1 MKRKSIGKLA
11 IVALLSVAILL
22 SFTVCS
28 KKAETKTTT
37 TTTAT
42 SAPAT
47 TAPATTPAATAPVQ
61 EEKKAEVPAA
71 EPTPAP
77 VVEPVVEEP
86 APVVETVAE
95 EPAPVEEPAVEEVK
109 EDLPVY
115 STLVSS
121 NGITVAFVAYNDH
134 ATATI
139 PSGID
144 ADKIKSAAD
153 YVLSV
158 YPAAASLP
166 YTFDGNVLEIS
177 YPAQSDDVIV
187 GIVSSLAD
195 AVTKAIDSYYAAEV
209 EVAKSKEF
217 SVAADGTIN
226 ATYSYKGLAEADVVL
241 ADGVATIKYPAHYI
255 YRSDI
260 DEFVA
265 AAVAK
270 YPALAQYVTYS
281 VPEDGTLVVTYP
293 ASLKTSHLVE
303 ALAVLNDQVTVYI
316 DNFITSYLKAFEPA
330 EEAPAVVEEAP
341 AIEVPAFSTL
351 ITTHGLTATVEAYAD
366 KAYITVPAGTT
377 KGDVDAVVGLLA
389 KAYPELASAVVY
401 SFDGSV
407 VTLQYPAQ
415 SDAVIRAA
423 VSELNTLAVAAA
435 DQFFGKEEAKAEV
448 VVEEAPAVVEEVPA
462 FSTLI
467 TTHGLTATVEAYA
480 DKAYITVPAGTT
492 KGDVDAV
499 VGLLA
504 KAYPELASAVVYSF
518 DGSVVTL
525 QYPAQS
531 DAVIRAAVSELNT
544 LAVAAADQFF
554 GKVEAKAE
562 VVVEEAPAVVEEA
575 PAIEVPAFST
585 LITTHGL
592 TATVEAYADK
602 AYITVPAGTTKGD
615 VDAVVGLLAKAYPEL
630 ASAVVYSF
638 DGSVVTLQYPAQSDA
653 VIRAAVSELNT
664 LAVAAADQ
672 FFGKEEAKAEVVVEE
687 APAVVEE
694 VPVAEAPKSETEAPV
709 APVTPVAEIKPVDTI
724 KKFEVGVAARPA
736 LNFTY
741 ESPFFADI
749 EARFAV
755 NVTPTIALGA
765 KVGFGLDGYIPLKA
779 YGEYNFTENLYAFA
793 EAGAEFGIAANQ
805 GKTVPVIGLG
815 VGYEKAITDNISIF
829 GEAGVEF
836 KIGYE
841 KPVVPGLT
849 IGAKMAF

>member
-134 ATATI
+134 ATVTI

-195 AVTKAIDSYYAAEV
+195 AVTKAIDSYYASKV

-265 AAVAK
+265 AAVAQ

-293 ASLKTSHLVE
+293 ASLTTSHLVE
-303 ALAVLNDQVTVYI
+303 ALAVLNDKVTVYI

-330 EEAPAVVEEAP
+330 
-341 AIEVPAFSTL
+341 
-351 ITTHGLTATVEAYAD
+351 
-366 KAYITVPAGTT
+366 
-377 KGDVDAVVGLLA
+377 
-389 KAYPELASAVVY
+389 
-401 SFDGSV
+401 
-407 VTLQYPAQ
+407 
-415 SDAVIRAA
+415 
-423 VSELNTLAVAAA
+423 
-435 DQFFGKEEAKAEV
+435 
-448 VVEEAPAVVEEVPA
+448 
-462 FSTLI
+462 
-467 TTHGLTATVEAYA
+467 
-480 DKAYITVPAGTT
+480 
-492 KGDVDAV
+492 
-499 VGLLA
+499 
-504 KAYPELASAVVYSF
+504 
-518 DGSVVTL
+518 
-525 QYPAQS
+525 
-531 DAVIRAAVSELNT
+531 
-544 LAVAAADQFF
+544 
-554 GKVEAKAE
+554 
-562 VVVEEAPAVVEEA
+562 EEAPAVVEEA

>member
-1 MKRKSIGKLA
+1 MEQGWRQMKRKSIGKLA

-134 ATATI
+134 ATVTI

-195 AVTKAIDSYYAAEV
+195 AVTKAIDSYYAAKV

-293 ASLKTSHLVE
+293 ASLTTSHLVE
-303 ALAVLNDQVTVYI
+303 ALAVLNDKVTVYI

-330 EEAPAVVEEAP
+330 
-341 AIEVPAFSTL
+341 
-351 ITTHGLTATVEAYAD
+351 
-366 KAYITVPAGTT
+366 
-377 KGDVDAVVGLLA
+377 
-389 KAYPELASAVVY
+389 
-401 SFDGSV
+401 
-407 VTLQYPAQ
+407 
-415 SDAVIRAA
+415 
-423 VSELNTLAVAAA
+423 
-435 DQFFGKEEAKAEV
+435 
-448 VVEEAPAVVEEVPA
+448 
-462 FSTLI
+462 
-467 TTHGLTATVEAYA
+467 
-480 DKAYITVPAGTT
+480 
-492 KGDVDAV
+492 
-499 VGLLA
+499 
-504 KAYPELASAVVYSF
+504 
-518 DGSVVTL
+518 
-525 QYPAQS
+525 
-531 DAVIRAAVSELNT
+531 
-544 LAVAAADQFF
+544 
-554 GKVEAKAE
+554 
-562 VVVEEAPAVVEEA
+562 EEAPAVVEEA

>member
-134 ATATI
+134 ATVTI

-195 AVTKAIDSYYAAEV
+195 AVTKAIDSYYAAKV

-265 AAVAK
+265 AAVAQ

-293 ASLKTSHLVE
+293 ASLTTSHLVE
-303 ALAVLNDQVTVYI
+303 ALAVLNDKVTVYI

-435 DQFFGKEEAKAEV
+435 DQFFGKAVAKEEPA
-448 VVEEAPAVVEEVPA
+448 VEEAPV
-462 FSTLI
+462 
-467 TTHGLTATVEAYA
+467 
-480 DKAYITVPAGTT
+480 
-492 KGDVDAV
+492 
-499 VGLLA
+499 
-504 KAYPELASAVVYSF
+504 
-518 DGSVVTL
+518 
-525 QYPAQS
+525 
-531 DAVIRAAVSELNT
+531 
-544 LAVAAADQFF
+544 
-554 GKVEAKAE
+554 
-562 VVVEEAPAVVEEA
+562 
-575 PAIEVPAFST
+575 
-585 LITTHGL
+585 
-592 TATVEAYADK
+592 
-602 AYITVPAGTTKGD
+602 
-615 VDAVVGLLAKAYPEL
+615 
-630 ASAVVYSF
+630 
-638 DGSVVTLQYPAQSDA
+638 
-653 VIRAAVSELNT
+653 
-664 LAVAAADQ
+664 
-672 FFGKEEAKAEVVVEE
+672 
-687 APAVVEE
+687 VVEE

-779 YGEYNFTENLYAFA
+779 YGEYNFTENVYAFA

>member
-134 ATATI
+134 ATVTI

-195 AVTKAIDSYYAAEV
+195 AVTKAIDSYYAAKEEV
-209 EVAKSKEF
+209 VESKEF

-293 ASLKTSHLVE
+293 ASLTTSHLVE
-303 ALAVLNDQVTVYI
+303 ALAVLNDKVTVYI

-435 DQFFGKEEAKAEV
+435 DQFFGKAVAKEEPA
-448 VVEEAPAVVEEVPA
+448 VEEAPV
-462 FSTLI
+462 
-467 TTHGLTATVEAYA
+467 
-480 DKAYITVPAGTT
+480 
-492 KGDVDAV
+492 
-499 VGLLA
+499 
-504 KAYPELASAVVYSF
+504 
-518 DGSVVTL
+518 
-525 QYPAQS
+525 
-531 DAVIRAAVSELNT
+531 
-544 LAVAAADQFF
+544 
-554 GKVEAKAE
+554 
-562 VVVEEAPAVVEEA
+562 
-575 PAIEVPAFST
+575 
-585 LITTHGL
+585 
-592 TATVEAYADK
+592 
-602 AYITVPAGTTKGD
+602 
-615 VDAVVGLLAKAYPEL
+615 
-630 ASAVVYSF
+630 
-638 DGSVVTLQYPAQSDA
+638 
-653 VIRAAVSELNT
+653 
-664 LAVAAADQ
+664 
-672 FFGKEEAKAEVVVEE
+672 
-687 APAVVEE
+687 VVEE

-779 YGEYNFTENLYAFA
+779 YGEYNFTENVYAFA

>member
-134 ATATI
+134 ATVTI

-153 YVLSV
+153 YILSV

-195 AVTKAIDSYYAAEV
+195 AVTKAIDSYYAAKEEV
-209 EVAKSKEF
+209 VESKEF

-226 ATYSYKGLAEADVVL
+226 ATYNYKGLAEADVVL

-293 ASLKTSHLVE
+293 ASLTTSHLVE

-330 EEAPAVVEEAP
+330 
-341 AIEVPAFSTL
+341 
-351 ITTHGLTATVEAYAD
+351 
-366 KAYITVPAGTT
+366 
-377 KGDVDAVVGLLA
+377 
-389 KAYPELASAVVY
+389 
-401 SFDGSV
+401 
-407 VTLQYPAQ
+407 
-415 SDAVIRAA
+415 
-423 VSELNTLAVAAA
+423 
-435 DQFFGKEEAKAEV
+435 
-448 VVEEAPAVVEEVPA
+448 
-462 FSTLI
+462 
-467 TTHGLTATVEAYA
+467 
-480 DKAYITVPAGTT
+480 
-492 KGDVDAV
+492 
-499 VGLLA
+499 
-504 KAYPELASAVVYSF
+504 
-518 DGSVVTL
+518 
-525 QYPAQS
+525 
-531 DAVIRAAVSELNT
+531 
-544 LAVAAADQFF
+544 
-554 GKVEAKAE
+554 
-562 VVVEEAPAVVEEA
+562 EEAPAVVEEA

>member
-134 ATATI
+134 ATVTI

-195 AVTKAIDSYYAAEV
+195 AVTKAIDSYYAAKEEV
-209 EVAKSKEF
+209 VESKEF

-265 AAVAK
+265 AAVAQ

-293 ASLKTSHLVE
+293 ASLTTSHLVE
-303 ALAVLNDQVTVYI
+303 ALAVLNDKVTVYI

-435 DQFFGKEEAKAEV
+435 DQFFGK
-448 VVEEAPAVVEEVPA
+448 
-462 FSTLI
+462 
-467 TTHGLTATVEAYA
+467 
-480 DKAYITVPAGTT
+480 
-492 KGDVDAV
+492 
-499 VGLLA
+499 
-504 KAYPELASAVVYSF
+504 
-518 DGSVVTL
+518 
-525 QYPAQS
+525 
-531 DAVIRAAVSELNT
+531 
-544 LAVAAADQFF
+544 AVA
-554 GKVEAKAE
+554 KVE
-562 VVVEEAPAVVEEA
+562 PA
-575 PAIEVPAFST
+575 
-585 LITTHGL
+585 
-592 TATVEAYADK
+592 
-602 AYITVPAGTTKGD
+602 
-615 VDAVVGLLAKAYPEL
+615 
-630 ASAVVYSF
+630 
-638 DGSVVTLQYPAQSDA
+638 
-653 VIRAAVSELNT
+653 
-664 LAVAAADQ
+664 
-672 FFGKEEAKAEVVVEE
+672 VEE

>member
-134 ATATI
+134 ATVTI

-195 AVTKAIDSYYAAEV
+195 AVTKAIDSYYAAKV

-293 ASLKTSHLVE
+293 ASLTTSHLVE

-435 DQFFGKEEAKAEV
+435 DQFFGKAVAKEEPA
-448 VVEEAPAVVEEVPA
+448 VEEAPV
-462 FSTLI
+462 
-467 TTHGLTATVEAYA
+467 
-480 DKAYITVPAGTT
+480 
-492 KGDVDAV
+492 
-499 VGLLA
+499 
-504 KAYPELASAVVYSF
+504 
-518 DGSVVTL
+518 
-525 QYPAQS
+525 
-531 DAVIRAAVSELNT
+531 
-544 LAVAAADQFF
+544 
-554 GKVEAKAE
+554 
-562 VVVEEAPAVVEEA
+562 
-575 PAIEVPAFST
+575 
-585 LITTHGL
+585 
-592 TATVEAYADK
+592 
-602 AYITVPAGTTKGD
+602 
-615 VDAVVGLLAKAYPEL
+615 
-630 ASAVVYSF
+630 
-638 DGSVVTLQYPAQSDA
+638 
-653 VIRAAVSELNT
+653 
-664 LAVAAADQ
+664 
-672 FFGKEEAKAEVVVEE
+672 
-687 APAVVEE
+687 VVEE

-724 KKFEVGVAARPA
+724 KKFEVGVAVKPA

-741 ESPFFADI
+741 KPAFFADI

-765 KVGFGLDGYIPLKA
+765 KVGYGLDGYIPLKA
-779 YGEYNFTENLYAFA
+779 YGEYNFTENVYAFA

>member
-77 VVEPVVEEP
+77 VVEPVVK
-86 APVVETVAE
+86 

-134 ATATI
+134 ATVTI

-195 AVTKAIDSYYAAEV
+195 AVTKAIDSYYAAKEEV
-209 EVAKSKEF
+209 VESKEF

-293 ASLKTSHLVE
+293 ASLTTSHLVE

-330 EEAPAVVEEAP
+330 
-341 AIEVPAFSTL
+341 
-351 ITTHGLTATVEAYAD
+351 
-366 KAYITVPAGTT
+366 
-377 KGDVDAVVGLLA
+377 
-389 KAYPELASAVVY
+389 
-401 SFDGSV
+401 
-407 VTLQYPAQ
+407 
-415 SDAVIRAA
+415 
-423 VSELNTLAVAAA
+423 
-435 DQFFGKEEAKAEV
+435 
-448 VVEEAPAVVEEVPA
+448 
-462 FSTLI
+462 
-467 TTHGLTATVEAYA
+467 
-480 DKAYITVPAGTT
+480 
-492 KGDVDAV
+492 
-499 VGLLA
+499 
-504 KAYPELASAVVYSF
+504 
-518 DGSVVTL
+518 
-525 QYPAQS
+525 
-531 DAVIRAAVSELNT
+531 
-544 LAVAAADQFF
+544 
-554 GKVEAKAE
+554 
-562 VVVEEAPAVVEEA
+562 EEAPAVVEEA

>member
-1 MKRKSIGKLA
+1 MEQGWRQMKRKSIGKLA

-134 ATATI
+134 ATVTI

-195 AVTKAIDSYYAAEV
+195 AVTKAIDSYYAAKV

-293 ASLKTSHLVE
+293 ASLTTSHLVE

-435 DQFFGKEEAKAEV
+435 DQFFGKAVAKEEPA
-448 VVEEAPAVVEEVPA
+448 VEEAPV
-462 FSTLI
+462 
-467 TTHGLTATVEAYA
+467 
-480 DKAYITVPAGTT
+480 
-492 KGDVDAV
+492 
-499 VGLLA
+499 
-504 KAYPELASAVVYSF
+504 
-518 DGSVVTL
+518 
-525 QYPAQS
+525 
-531 DAVIRAAVSELNT
+531 
-544 LAVAAADQFF
+544 
-554 GKVEAKAE
+554 
-562 VVVEEAPAVVEEA
+562 
-575 PAIEVPAFST
+575 
-585 LITTHGL
+585 
-592 TATVEAYADK
+592 
-602 AYITVPAGTTKGD
+602 
-615 VDAVVGLLAKAYPEL
+615 
-630 ASAVVYSF
+630 
-638 DGSVVTLQYPAQSDA
+638 
-653 VIRAAVSELNT
+653 
-664 LAVAAADQ
+664 
-672 FFGKEEAKAEVVVEE
+672 
-687 APAVVEE
+687 VVEE

-779 YGEYNFTENLYAFA
+779 YGEYNFTENVYAFA

>member
-1 MKRKSIGKLA
+1 MEQGWRQMKRKSIGKLA

-95 EPAPVEEPAVEEVK
+95 ESAPVEEPAVEEVK

-134 ATATI
+134 ATVTI

-195 AVTKAIDSYYAAEV
+195 AVTKAIDSYYAAKV

-293 ASLKTSHLVE
+293 ASLTTSHLVE
-303 ALAVLNDQVTVYI
+303 ALAVLNDKVTVYI

-330 EEAPAVVEEAP
+330 
-341 AIEVPAFSTL
+341 
-351 ITTHGLTATVEAYAD
+351 
-366 KAYITVPAGTT
+366 
-377 KGDVDAVVGLLA
+377 
-389 KAYPELASAVVY
+389 
-401 SFDGSV
+401 
-407 VTLQYPAQ
+407 
-415 SDAVIRAA
+415 
-423 VSELNTLAVAAA
+423 
-435 DQFFGKEEAKAEV
+435 
-448 VVEEAPAVVEEVPA
+448 
-462 FSTLI
+462 
-467 TTHGLTATVEAYA
+467 
-480 DKAYITVPAGTT
+480 
-492 KGDVDAV
+492 
-499 VGLLA
+499 
-504 KAYPELASAVVYSF
+504 
-518 DGSVVTL
+518 
-525 QYPAQS
+525 
-531 DAVIRAAVSELNT
+531 
-544 LAVAAADQFF
+544 
-554 GKVEAKAE
+554 
-562 VVVEEAPAVVEEA
+562 EEAPAVVEEA

-779 YGEYNFTENLYAFA
+779 YGEYNFTENVYAFA

>member
-1 MKRKSIGKLA
+1 MEQGWRQMKRKSIGKLA

-195 AVTKAIDSYYAAEV
+195 AVTKAIDSYYAAKEEV
-209 EVAKSKEF
+209 VESKEF

-281 VPEDGTLVVTYP
+281 VPEDGTLVVIYP
-293 ASLKTSHLVE
+293 ASLTTSHLVE

-330 EEAPAVVEEAP
+330 
-341 AIEVPAFSTL
+341 
-351 ITTHGLTATVEAYAD
+351 
-366 KAYITVPAGTT
+366 
-377 KGDVDAVVGLLA
+377 
-389 KAYPELASAVVY
+389 
-401 SFDGSV
+401 
-407 VTLQYPAQ
+407 
-415 SDAVIRAA
+415 
-423 VSELNTLAVAAA
+423 
-435 DQFFGKEEAKAEV
+435 
-448 VVEEAPAVVEEVPA
+448 
-462 FSTLI
+462 
-467 TTHGLTATVEAYA
+467 
-480 DKAYITVPAGTT
+480 
-492 KGDVDAV
+492 
-499 VGLLA
+499 
-504 KAYPELASAVVYSF
+504 
-518 DGSVVTL
+518 
-525 QYPAQS
+525 
-531 DAVIRAAVSELNT
+531 
-544 LAVAAADQFF
+544 
-554 GKVEAKAE
+554 
-562 VVVEEAPAVVEEA
+562 EEAPAVVEEA

>member
-1 MKRKSIGKLA
+1 MEQGWRQMKRKSIGKLA

-134 ATATI
+134 ATVTI

-195 AVTKAIDSYYAAEV
+195 AVTKAIDSYYAAKV

-265 AAVAK
+265 AAVAQ

-293 ASLKTSHLVE
+293 ASLTTSHLVE

-330 EEAPAVVEEAP
+330 
-341 AIEVPAFSTL
+341 
-351 ITTHGLTATVEAYAD
+351 
-366 KAYITVPAGTT
+366 
-377 KGDVDAVVGLLA
+377 
-389 KAYPELASAVVY
+389 
-401 SFDGSV
+401 
-407 VTLQYPAQ
+407 
-415 SDAVIRAA
+415 
-423 VSELNTLAVAAA
+423 
-435 DQFFGKEEAKAEV
+435 
-448 VVEEAPAVVEEVPA
+448 
-462 FSTLI
+462 
-467 TTHGLTATVEAYA
+467 
-480 DKAYITVPAGTT
+480 
-492 KGDVDAV
+492 
-499 VGLLA
+499 
-504 KAYPELASAVVYSF
+504 
-518 DGSVVTL
+518 
-525 QYPAQS
+525 
-531 DAVIRAAVSELNT
+531 
-544 LAVAAADQFF
+544 
-554 GKVEAKAE
+554 
-562 VVVEEAPAVVEEA
+562 EEAPAVVEEA

>member
-134 ATATI
+134 ATVTI

-158 YPAAASLP
+158 YPAVASLP

-195 AVTKAIDSYYAAEV
+195 AVTKAIDSYYAAKEEV
-209 EVAKSKEF
+209 VESKEF

-265 AAVAK
+265 AAVAQ

-303 ALAVLNDQVTVYI
+303 ALAVLNDKVTVYI

-377 KGDVDAVVGLLA
+377 KG
-389 KAYPELASAVVY
+389 
-401 SFDGSV
+401 
-407 VTLQYPAQ
+407 
-415 SDAVIRAA
+415 
-423 VSELNTLAVAAA
+423 
-435 DQFFGKEEAKAEV
+435 
-448 VVEEAPAVVEEVPA
+448 
-462 FSTLI
+462 
-467 TTHGLTATVEAYA
+467 
-480 DKAYITVPAGTT
+480 
-492 KGDVDAV
+492 
-499 VGLLA
+499 
-504 KAYPELASAVVYSF
+504 
-518 DGSVVTL
+518 
-525 QYPAQS
+525 
-531 DAVIRAAVSELNT
+531 
-544 LAVAAADQFF
+544 
-554 GKVEAKAE
+554 
-562 VVVEEAPAVVEEA
+562 
-575 PAIEVPAFST
+575 
-585 LITTHGL
+585 
-592 TATVEAYADK
+592 
-602 AYITVPAGTTKGD
+602 
-615 VDAVVGLLAKAYPEL
+615 
-630 ASAVVYSF
+630 
-638 DGSVVTLQYPAQSDA
+638 
-653 VIRAAVSELNT
+653 
-664 LAVAAADQ
+664 
-672 FFGKEEAKAEVVVEE
+672 
-687 APAVVEE
+687 
-694 VPVAEAPKSETEAPV
+694 
-709 APVTPVAEIKPVDTI
+709 
-724 KKFEVGVAARPA
+724 
-736 LNFTY
+736 
-741 ESPFFADI
+741 
-749 EARFAV
+749 
-755 NVTPTIALGA
+755 
-765 KVGFGLDGYIPLKA
+765 
-779 YGEYNFTENLYAFA
+779 
-793 EAGAEFGIAANQ
+793 
-805 GKTVPVIGLG
+805 
-815 VGYEKAITDNISIF
+815 
-829 GEAGVEF
+829 
-836 KIGYE
+836 
-841 KPVVPGLT
+841 
-849 IGAKMAF
+849 

>member
-1 MKRKSIGKLA
+1 MEQGWRQMKRKSIGKLA

-134 ATATI
+134 ATVTI

-153 YVLSV
+153 YILSV

-209 EVAKSKEF
+209 EVVESKEF

-265 AAVAK
+265 AAVAQ

-281 VPEDGTLVVTYP
+281 VPEDGTLIVTYP
-293 ASLKTSHLVE
+293 ASLTTSYLVE
-303 ALAVLNDQVTVYI
+303 ALAVLNDKVTVYI

-377 KGDVDAVVGLLA
+377 NGDVDAVVGLLA

-448 VVEEAPAVVEEVPA
+448 VV
-462 FSTLI
+462 
-467 TTHGLTATVEAYA
+467 
-480 DKAYITVPAGTT
+480 D
-492 KGDVDAV
+492 
-499 VGLLA
+499 
-504 KAYPELASAVVYSF
+504 
-518 DGSVVTL
+518 
-525 QYPAQS
+525 
-531 DAVIRAAVSELNT
+531 
-544 LAVAAADQFF
+544 
-554 GKVEAKAE
+554 
-562 VVVEEAPAVVEEA
+562 
-575 PAIEVPAFST
+575 
-585 LITTHGL
+585 
-592 TATVEAYADK
+592 
-602 AYITVPAGTTKGD
+602 
-615 VDAVVGLLAKAYPEL
+615 
-630 ASAVVYSF
+630 
-638 DGSVVTLQYPAQSDA
+638 
-653 VIRAAVSELNT
+653 
-664 LAVAAADQ
+664 
-672 FFGKEEAKAEVVVEE
+672 E

-709 APVTPVAEIKPVDTI
+709 APITPVAEIKPVDTI

-779 YGEYNFTENLYAFA
+779 YGEYNFTENVYAFA
-793 EAGAEFGIAANQ
+793 EAGAEFGVANNQ

>member
-134 ATATI
+134 ATVTI

-195 AVTKAIDSYYAAEV
+195 AVTKAIDSYYAAKEEV
-209 EVAKSKEF
+209 VESKEF

-293 ASLKTSHLVE
+293 ASLTTSHLVE
-303 ALAVLNDQVTVYI
+303 ALAVLNDKVTVYI

-435 DQFFGKEEAKAEV
+435 DQFFGKAVAKEEPA
-448 VVEEAPAVVEEVPA
+448 VEEAPV
-462 FSTLI
+462 
-467 TTHGLTATVEAYA
+467 
-480 DKAYITVPAGTT
+480 
-492 KGDVDAV
+492 
-499 VGLLA
+499 
-504 KAYPELASAVVYSF
+504 
-518 DGSVVTL
+518 
-525 QYPAQS
+525 
-531 DAVIRAAVSELNT
+531 
-544 LAVAAADQFF
+544 
-554 GKVEAKAE
+554 
-562 VVVEEAPAVVEEA
+562 
-575 PAIEVPAFST
+575 
-585 LITTHGL
+585 
-592 TATVEAYADK
+592 
-602 AYITVPAGTTKGD
+602 
-615 VDAVVGLLAKAYPEL
+615 
-630 ASAVVYSF
+630 
-638 DGSVVTLQYPAQSDA
+638 
-653 VIRAAVSELNT
+653 
-664 LAVAAADQ
+664 
-672 FFGKEEAKAEVVVEE
+672 
-687 APAVVEE
+687 VVEE
-694 VPVAEAPKSETEAPV
+694 VPVAEAPKTEPAATV

-779 YGEYNFTENLYAFA
+779 YGEYNFTENVYAFA

>member
-1 MKRKSIGKLA
+1 MEQGWRQMKRKSIGKLA

-134 ATATI
+134 ATVTI

-166 YTFDGNVLEIS
+166 YTFDGNVIEIS

-195 AVTKAIDSYYAAEV
+195 AVTKAIDSYYAAKEEV
-209 EVAKSKEF
+209 VESKEF

-281 VPEDGTLVVTYP
+281 IPEDGTLVVTYP
-293 ASLKTSHLVE
+293 ASLTTSHLVE
-303 ALAVLNDQVTVYI
+303 ALAVLNDKVTVYI
-316 DNFITSYLKAFEPA
+316 DNFIASYLKAFEPA
-330 EEAPAVVEEAP
+330 
-341 AIEVPAFSTL
+341 
-351 ITTHGLTATVEAYAD
+351 
-366 KAYITVPAGTT
+366 
-377 KGDVDAVVGLLA
+377 
-389 KAYPELASAVVY
+389 
-401 SFDGSV
+401 
-407 VTLQYPAQ
+407 
-415 SDAVIRAA
+415 
-423 VSELNTLAVAAA
+423 
-435 DQFFGKEEAKAEV
+435 
-448 VVEEAPAVVEEVPA
+448 
-462 FSTLI
+462 
-467 TTHGLTATVEAYA
+467 
-480 DKAYITVPAGTT
+480 
-492 KGDVDAV
+492 
-499 VGLLA
+499 
-504 KAYPELASAVVYSF
+504 
-518 DGSVVTL
+518 
-525 QYPAQS
+525 
-531 DAVIRAAVSELNT
+531 
-544 LAVAAADQFF
+544 
-554 GKVEAKAE
+554 
-562 VVVEEAPAVVEEA
+562 EEAPAVVEEA

-779 YGEYNFTENLYAFA
+779 YGEYNFTENVYAFA

>member
-1 MKRKSIGKLA
+1 MEQGWRQMKRKSIGKLA

-134 ATATI
+134 ATVTI

-195 AVTKAIDSYYAAEV
+195 AVTKAIDSYYAAKV

-293 ASLKTSHLVE
+293 ASLTTSHLVE

-330 EEAPAVVEEAP
+330 
-341 AIEVPAFSTL
+341 
-351 ITTHGLTATVEAYAD
+351 
-366 KAYITVPAGTT
+366 
-377 KGDVDAVVGLLA
+377 
-389 KAYPELASAVVY
+389 
-401 SFDGSV
+401 
-407 VTLQYPAQ
+407 
-415 SDAVIRAA
+415 
-423 VSELNTLAVAAA
+423 
-435 DQFFGKEEAKAEV
+435 
-448 VVEEAPAVVEEVPA
+448 
-462 FSTLI
+462 
-467 TTHGLTATVEAYA
+467 
-480 DKAYITVPAGTT
+480 
-492 KGDVDAV
+492 
-499 VGLLA
+499 
-504 KAYPELASAVVYSF
+504 
-518 DGSVVTL
+518 
-525 QYPAQS
+525 
-531 DAVIRAAVSELNT
+531 
-544 LAVAAADQFF
+544 
-554 GKVEAKAE
+554 
-562 VVVEEAPAVVEEA
+562 EEAPAVVEEA

>member
-1 MKRKSIGKLA
+1 MEQGWRQMKRKSIGKLA

-134 ATATI
+134 ATVTI

-195 AVTKAIDSYYAAEV
+195 AVTKAIDSYYAAKEEV
-209 EVAKSKEF
+209 VESKEF

-293 ASLKTSHLVE
+293 ASLTTSHLVE

-435 DQFFGKEEAKAEV
+435 DQFFGKAVAKEEPA
-448 VVEEAPAVVEEVPA
+448 VEEAPV
-462 FSTLI
+462 
-467 TTHGLTATVEAYA
+467 
-480 DKAYITVPAGTT
+480 
-492 KGDVDAV
+492 
-499 VGLLA
+499 
-504 KAYPELASAVVYSF
+504 
-518 DGSVVTL
+518 
-525 QYPAQS
+525 
-531 DAVIRAAVSELNT
+531 
-544 LAVAAADQFF
+544 
-554 GKVEAKAE
+554 
-562 VVVEEAPAVVEEA
+562 
-575 PAIEVPAFST
+575 
-585 LITTHGL
+585 
-592 TATVEAYADK
+592 
-602 AYITVPAGTTKGD
+602 
-615 VDAVVGLLAKAYPEL
+615 
-630 ASAVVYSF
+630 
-638 DGSVVTLQYPAQSDA
+638 
-653 VIRAAVSELNT
+653 
-664 LAVAAADQ
+664 
-672 FFGKEEAKAEVVVEE
+672 
-687 APAVVEE
+687 VVEE

-779 YGEYNFTENLYAFA
+779 YGEYNFTENVYAFA

>member
-134 ATATI
+134 ATVTI

-195 AVTKAIDSYYAAEV
+195 AVTKAIDSYYAAKEEV
-209 EVAKSKEF
+209 VESKEF

-293 ASLKTSHLVE
+293 ASLTTSHLVE

-448 VVEEAPAVVEEVPA
+448 VVEEAPAVVEEVP
-462 FSTLI
+462 
-467 TTHGLTATVEAYA
+467 
-480 DKAYITVPAGTT
+480 
-492 KGDVDAV
+492 
-499 VGLLA
+499 
-504 KAYPELASAVVYSF
+504 
-518 DGSVVTL
+518 
-525 QYPAQS
+525 
-531 DAVIRAAVSELNT
+531 
-544 LAVAAADQFF
+544 
-554 GKVEAKAE
+554 
-562 VVVEEAPAVVEEA
+562 
-575 PAIEVPAFST
+575 
-585 LITTHGL
+585 
-592 TATVEAYADK
+592 
-602 AYITVPAGTTKGD
+602 
-615 VDAVVGLLAKAYPEL
+615 
-630 ASAVVYSF
+630 
-638 DGSVVTLQYPAQSDA
+638 
-653 VIRAAVSELNT
+653 
-664 LAVAAADQ
+664 
-672 FFGKEEAKAEVVVEE
+672 
-687 APAVVEE
+687 
-694 VPVAEAPKSETEAPV
+694 VAEAPKSETEAPV
-709 APVTPVAEIKPVDTI
+709 APVAPVAEIKPVDTI

-779 YGEYNFTENLYAFA
+779 YGEYNFTENVYAFA

>member
-1 MKRKSIGKLA
+1 MEQGWRQMKRKSIGKLA

-134 ATATI
+134 ATVTI

-195 AVTKAIDSYYAAEV
+195 AVTKAIDSYYAAKEEV
-209 EVAKSKEF
+209 VESKEF

-293 ASLKTSHLVE
+293 ASLTTSHLVE

-330 EEAPAVVEEAP
+330 
-341 AIEVPAFSTL
+341 
-351 ITTHGLTATVEAYAD
+351 
-366 KAYITVPAGTT
+366 
-377 KGDVDAVVGLLA
+377 
-389 KAYPELASAVVY
+389 
-401 SFDGSV
+401 
-407 VTLQYPAQ
+407 
-415 SDAVIRAA
+415 
-423 VSELNTLAVAAA
+423 
-435 DQFFGKEEAKAEV
+435 
-448 VVEEAPAVVEEVPA
+448 
-462 FSTLI
+462 
-467 TTHGLTATVEAYA
+467 
-480 DKAYITVPAGTT
+480 
-492 KGDVDAV
+492 
-499 VGLLA
+499 
-504 KAYPELASAVVYSF
+504 
-518 DGSVVTL
+518 
-525 QYPAQS
+525 
-531 DAVIRAAVSELNT
+531 
-544 LAVAAADQFF
+544 
-554 GKVEAKAE
+554 
-562 VVVEEAPAVVEEA
+562 EEAPAVVEEA

-815 VGYEKAITDNISIF
+815 VGYEKAITDKISIF

>member
-1 MKRKSIGKLA
+1 MEQGWRQMKRKSIGKLA

-134 ATATI
+134 ATVTI

-195 AVTKAIDSYYAAEV
+195 AVTKAIDSYYAAKV

-293 ASLKTSHLVE
+293 ASLTTSHLVE

-448 VVEEAPAVVEEVPA
+448 VVEEAP
-462 FSTLI
+462 
-467 TTHGLTATVEAYA
+467 
-480 DKAYITVPAGTT
+480 
-492 KGDVDAV
+492 
-499 VGLLA
+499 
-504 KAYPELASAVVYSF
+504 
-518 DGSVVTL
+518 
-525 QYPAQS
+525 
-531 DAVIRAAVSELNT
+531 
-544 LAVAAADQFF
+544 
-554 GKVEAKAE
+554 
-562 VVVEEAPAVVEEA
+562 
-575 PAIEVPAFST
+575 
-585 LITTHGL
+585 
-592 TATVEAYADK
+592 
-602 AYITVPAGTTKGD
+602 
-615 VDAVVGLLAKAYPEL
+615 
-630 ASAVVYSF
+630 
-638 DGSVVTLQYPAQSDA
+638 
-653 VIRAAVSELNT
+653 
-664 LAVAAADQ
+664 
-672 FFGKEEAKAEVVVEE
+672 
-687 APAVVEE
+687 
-694 VPVAEAPKSETEAPV
+694 V

-724 KKFEVGVAARPA
+724 KKFEAGVAARPA

>member
-1 MKRKSIGKLA
+1 M
-11 IVALLSVAILL
+11 
-22 SFTVCS
+22 
-28 KKAETKTTT
+28 
-37 TTTAT
+37 
-42 SAPAT
+42 
-47 TAPATTPAATAPVQ
+47 
-61 EEKKAEVPAA
+61 
-71 EPTPAP
+71 
-77 VVEPVVEEP
+77 
-86 APVVETVAE
+86 
-95 EPAPVEEPAVEEVK
+95 
-109 EDLPVY
+109 
-115 STLVSS
+115 
-121 NGITVAFVAYNDH
+121 
-134 ATATI
+134 
-139 PSGID
+139 
-144 ADKIKSAAD
+144 
-153 YVLSV
+153 
-158 YPAAASLP
+158 
-166 YTFDGNVLEIS
+166 
-177 YPAQSDDVIV
+177 
-187 GIVSSLAD
+187 
-195 AVTKAIDSYYAAEV
+195 
-209 EVAKSKEF
+209 
-217 SVAADGTIN
+217 
-226 ATYSYKGLAEADVVL
+226 
-241 ADGVATIKYPAHYI
+241 
-255 YRSDI
+255 
-260 DEFVA
+260 
-265 AAVAK
+265 
-270 YPALAQYVTYS
+270 
-281 VPEDGTLVVTYP
+281 
-293 ASLKTSHLVE
+293 
-303 ALAVLNDQVTVYI
+303 
-316 DNFITSYLKAFEPA
+316 
-330 EEAPAVVEEAP
+330 
-341 AIEVPAFSTL
+341 
-351 ITTHGLTATVEAYAD
+351 
-366 KAYITVPAGTT
+366 
-377 KGDVDAVVGLLA
+377 
-389 KAYPELASAVVY
+389 
-401 SFDGSV
+401 
-407 VTLQYPAQ
+407 
-415 SDAVIRAA
+415 
-423 VSELNTLAVAAA
+423 
-435 DQFFGKEEAKAEV
+435 
-448 VVEEAPAVVEEVPA
+448 
-462 FSTLI
+462 
-467 TTHGLTATVEAYA
+467 
-480 DKAYITVPAGTT
+480 
-492 KGDVDAV
+492 
-499 VGLLA
+499 
-504 KAYPELASAVVYSF
+504 
-518 DGSVVTL
+518 
-525 QYPAQS
+525 
-531 DAVIRAAVSELNT
+531 
-544 LAVAAADQFF
+544 
-554 GKVEAKAE
+554 
-562 VVVEEAPAVVEEA
+562 EEA

>member
-134 ATATI
+134 ATVTI

-195 AVTKAIDSYYAAEV
+195 AVTKAIDSYYAAKV

-265 AAVAK
+265 AAVAQ

-293 ASLKTSHLVE
+293 ASLTTSHLVE
-303 ALAVLNDQVTVYI
+303 ALAVLNDKVTVYI

-330 EEAPAVVEEAP
+330 
-341 AIEVPAFSTL
+341 
-351 ITTHGLTATVEAYAD
+351 
-366 KAYITVPAGTT
+366 
-377 KGDVDAVVGLLA
+377 
-389 KAYPELASAVVY
+389 
-401 SFDGSV
+401 
-407 VTLQYPAQ
+407 
-415 SDAVIRAA
+415 
-423 VSELNTLAVAAA
+423 
-435 DQFFGKEEAKAEV
+435 
-448 VVEEAPAVVEEVPA
+448 
-462 FSTLI
+462 
-467 TTHGLTATVEAYA
+467 
-480 DKAYITVPAGTT
+480 
-492 KGDVDAV
+492 
-499 VGLLA
+499 
-504 KAYPELASAVVYSF
+504 
-518 DGSVVTL
+518 
-525 QYPAQS
+525 
-531 DAVIRAAVSELNT
+531 
-544 LAVAAADQFF
+544 
-554 GKVEAKAE
+554 
-562 VVVEEAPAVVEEA
+562 EEAPAVVEEA

>member
-1 MKRKSIGKLA
+1 MEQGWRQMKRKSIGKLA

-134 ATATI
+134 ATVTI

-195 AVTKAIDSYYAAEV
+195 AVTKAIDSYYAAKEEV
-209 EVAKSKEF
+209 VESKEF

-293 ASLKTSHLVE
+293 ASLTTSHLVE
-303 ALAVLNDQVTVYI
+303 ALAVLNDKVTVYI

-435 DQFFGKEEAKAEV
+435 DQFFGKAVAKEEPA
-448 VVEEAPAVVEEVPA
+448 VEEAPV
-462 FSTLI
+462 
-467 TTHGLTATVEAYA
+467 
-480 DKAYITVPAGTT
+480 
-492 KGDVDAV
+492 
-499 VGLLA
+499 
-504 KAYPELASAVVYSF
+504 
-518 DGSVVTL
+518 
-525 QYPAQS
+525 
-531 DAVIRAAVSELNT
+531 
-544 LAVAAADQFF
+544 
-554 GKVEAKAE
+554 
-562 VVVEEAPAVVEEA
+562 
-575 PAIEVPAFST
+575 
-585 LITTHGL
+585 
-592 TATVEAYADK
+592 
-602 AYITVPAGTTKGD
+602 
-615 VDAVVGLLAKAYPEL
+615 
-630 ASAVVYSF
+630 
-638 DGSVVTLQYPAQSDA
+638 
-653 VIRAAVSELNT
+653 
-664 LAVAAADQ
+664 
-672 FFGKEEAKAEVVVEE
+672 
-687 APAVVEE
+687 VVEE

-779 YGEYNFTENLYAFA
+779 YGEYNFTENVYAFA

>member
-1 MKRKSIGKLA
+1 MEQGWRQMKRKSIGKLA

-134 ATATI
+134 ATVTI

-195 AVTKAIDSYYAAEV
+195 AVTKAIDSYYAAKEEV
-209 EVAKSKEF
+209 VESKEF

-293 ASLKTSHLVE
+293 ASLTTSHLVE
-303 ALAVLNDQVTVYI
+303 ALAVLNDKVTVYI

-330 EEAPAVVEEAP
+330 
-341 AIEVPAFSTL
+341 
-351 ITTHGLTATVEAYAD
+351 
-366 KAYITVPAGTT
+366 
-377 KGDVDAVVGLLA
+377 
-389 KAYPELASAVVY
+389 
-401 SFDGSV
+401 
-407 VTLQYPAQ
+407 
-415 SDAVIRAA
+415 
-423 VSELNTLAVAAA
+423 
-435 DQFFGKEEAKAEV
+435 
-448 VVEEAPAVVEEVPA
+448 
-462 FSTLI
+462 
-467 TTHGLTATVEAYA
+467 
-480 DKAYITVPAGTT
+480 
-492 KGDVDAV
+492 
-499 VGLLA
+499 
-504 KAYPELASAVVYSF
+504 
-518 DGSVVTL
+518 
-525 QYPAQS
+525 
-531 DAVIRAAVSELNT
+531 
-544 LAVAAADQFF
+544 
-554 GKVEAKAE
+554 
-562 VVVEEAPAVVEEA
+562 EEAPAVVEEA

-815 VGYEKAITDNISIF
+815 VGYEHAITDNISIF

>member
-134 ATATI
+134 ATVTI

-195 AVTKAIDSYYAAEV
+195 AVTKAIDSYYAAKEEV
-209 EVAKSKEF
+209 VESKEF

-281 VPEDGTLVVTYP
+281 VREDGTLVVTYP
-293 ASLKTSHLVE
+293 ASLTTSHLVE
-303 ALAVLNDQVTVYI
+303 ALAVLNDKVTVYI

-330 EEAPAVVEEAP
+330 
-341 AIEVPAFSTL
+341 
-351 ITTHGLTATVEAYAD
+351 
-366 KAYITVPAGTT
+366 
-377 KGDVDAVVGLLA
+377 
-389 KAYPELASAVVY
+389 
-401 SFDGSV
+401 
-407 VTLQYPAQ
+407 
-415 SDAVIRAA
+415 
-423 VSELNTLAVAAA
+423 
-435 DQFFGKEEAKAEV
+435 
-448 VVEEAPAVVEEVPA
+448 
-462 FSTLI
+462 
-467 TTHGLTATVEAYA
+467 
-480 DKAYITVPAGTT
+480 
-492 KGDVDAV
+492 
-499 VGLLA
+499 
-504 KAYPELASAVVYSF
+504 
-518 DGSVVTL
+518 
-525 QYPAQS
+525 
-531 DAVIRAAVSELNT
+531 
-544 LAVAAADQFF
+544 
-554 GKVEAKAE
+554 
-562 VVVEEAPAVVEEA
+562 EEAPAVVEEA

-779 YGEYNFTENLYAFA
+779 YGEYNFTENVYAFA

>member
-1 MKRKSIGKLA
+1 MEQGWRQMKRKSIGKLA

-134 ATATI
+134 ATVTI

-195 AVTKAIDSYYAAEV
+195 AVTKAIDSYYAAKEEV
-209 EVAKSKEF
+209 VESKEF

-293 ASLKTSHLVE
+293 ASLTTSHLVE

-330 EEAPAVVEEAP
+330 
-341 AIEVPAFSTL
+341 
-351 ITTHGLTATVEAYAD
+351 
-366 KAYITVPAGTT
+366 
-377 KGDVDAVVGLLA
+377 
-389 KAYPELASAVVY
+389 
-401 SFDGSV
+401 
-407 VTLQYPAQ
+407 
-415 SDAVIRAA
+415 
-423 VSELNTLAVAAA
+423 
-435 DQFFGKEEAKAEV
+435 
-448 VVEEAPAVVEEVPA
+448 
-462 FSTLI
+462 
-467 TTHGLTATVEAYA
+467 
-480 DKAYITVPAGTT
+480 
-492 KGDVDAV
+492 
-499 VGLLA
+499 
-504 KAYPELASAVVYSF
+504 
-518 DGSVVTL
+518 
-525 QYPAQS
+525 
-531 DAVIRAAVSELNT
+531 
-544 LAVAAADQFF
+544 
-554 GKVEAKAE
+554 
-562 VVVEEAPAVVEEA
+562 EEAPAVVEEA

-779 YGEYNFTENLYAFA
+779 YGEYNFTENVYAFA

>member
-134 ATATI
+134 ATVTI

-195 AVTKAIDSYYAAEV
+195 AVTKAIDSYYAAKV

-293 ASLKTSHLVE
+293 ASLTTSHLVE
-303 ALAVLNDQVTVYI
+303 ALAVLNDKVTVYI

-435 DQFFGKEEAKAEV
+435 DQFFGKAVAKEEPA
-448 VVEEAPAVVEEVPA
+448 VEEAPV
-462 FSTLI
+462 
-467 TTHGLTATVEAYA
+467 
-480 DKAYITVPAGTT
+480 
-492 KGDVDAV
+492 
-499 VGLLA
+499 
-504 KAYPELASAVVYSF
+504 
-518 DGSVVTL
+518 
-525 QYPAQS
+525 
-531 DAVIRAAVSELNT
+531 
-544 LAVAAADQFF
+544 
-554 GKVEAKAE
+554 
-562 VVVEEAPAVVEEA
+562 
-575 PAIEVPAFST
+575 
-585 LITTHGL
+585 
-592 TATVEAYADK
+592 
-602 AYITVPAGTTKGD
+602 
-615 VDAVVGLLAKAYPEL
+615 
-630 ASAVVYSF
+630 
-638 DGSVVTLQYPAQSDA
+638 
-653 VIRAAVSELNT
+653 
-664 LAVAAADQ
+664 
-672 FFGKEEAKAEVVVEE
+672 
-687 APAVVEE
+687 VVEE

-765 KVGFGLDGYIPLKA
+765 KVGFGLDAYIPLKA

-793 EAGAEFGIAANQ
+793 EAGAEFGIAAIQ

>member
-134 ATATI
+134 ATVTI

-195 AVTKAIDSYYAAEV
+195 AVTKAIDSYYAAKEEV
-209 EVAKSKEF
+209 VESKEF

-293 ASLKTSHLVE
+293 ASLTTSHLVE

-448 VVEEAPAVVEEVPA
+448 VVEEAPV
-462 FSTLI
+462 
-467 TTHGLTATVEAYA
+467 
-480 DKAYITVPAGTT
+480 
-492 KGDVDAV
+492 
-499 VGLLA
+499 
-504 KAYPELASAVVYSF
+504 
-518 DGSVVTL
+518 
-525 QYPAQS
+525 
-531 DAVIRAAVSELNT
+531 
-544 LAVAAADQFF
+544 
-554 GKVEAKAE
+554 
-562 VVVEEAPAVVEEA
+562 
-575 PAIEVPAFST
+575 
-585 LITTHGL
+585 
-592 TATVEAYADK
+592 
-602 AYITVPAGTTKGD
+602 
-615 VDAVVGLLAKAYPEL
+615 
-630 ASAVVYSF
+630 
-638 DGSVVTLQYPAQSDA
+638 
-653 VIRAAVSELNT
+653 
-664 LAVAAADQ
+664 
-672 FFGKEEAKAEVVVEE
+672 
-687 APAVVEE
+687 VVEE

-765 KVGFGLDGYIPLKA
+765 KVGYGLDGYIPLKA

>member
-134 ATATI
+134 ATVTI

-195 AVTKAIDSYYAAEV
+195 AVTKAIDSYYAAKEEV
-209 EVAKSKEF
+209 VESKEF

-265 AAVAK
+265 AAVAQ

-293 ASLKTSHLVE
+293 ASLTTSHLVE

-377 KGDVDAVVGLLA
+377 KGDVDEVVGLLA

-435 DQFFGKEEAKAEV
+435 DQFFGKAVAKEEPA
-448 VVEEAPAVVEEVPA
+448 VEEAPV
-462 FSTLI
+462 
-467 TTHGLTATVEAYA
+467 
-480 DKAYITVPAGTT
+480 
-492 KGDVDAV
+492 
-499 VGLLA
+499 
-504 KAYPELASAVVYSF
+504 
-518 DGSVVTL
+518 
-525 QYPAQS
+525 
-531 DAVIRAAVSELNT
+531 
-544 LAVAAADQFF
+544 
-554 GKVEAKAE
+554 
-562 VVVEEAPAVVEEA
+562 
-575 PAIEVPAFST
+575 
-585 LITTHGL
+585 
-592 TATVEAYADK
+592 
-602 AYITVPAGTTKGD
+602 
-615 VDAVVGLLAKAYPEL
+615 
-630 ASAVVYSF
+630 
-638 DGSVVTLQYPAQSDA
+638 
-653 VIRAAVSELNT
+653 
-664 LAVAAADQ
+664 
-672 FFGKEEAKAEVVVEE
+672 
-687 APAVVEE
+687 VVEE

-793 EAGAEFGIAANQ
+793 EAGAEFGVANNQ

>member
-134 ATATI
+134 ATVTI

-195 AVTKAIDSYYAAEV
+195 AVTKAIDSYYAAKEEV
-209 EVAKSKEF
+209 VESKEF

-293 ASLKTSHLVE
+293 ASLTTSHLVE
-303 ALAVLNDQVTVYI
+303 ALAVLNDKVTVYI

-435 DQFFGKEEAKAEV
+435 DQFFGKAVAKEEPA
-448 VVEEAPAVVEEVPA
+448 VEEAPV
-462 FSTLI
+462 
-467 TTHGLTATVEAYA
+467 
-480 DKAYITVPAGTT
+480 
-492 KGDVDAV
+492 
-499 VGLLA
+499 
-504 KAYPELASAVVYSF
+504 
-518 DGSVVTL
+518 
-525 QYPAQS
+525 
-531 DAVIRAAVSELNT
+531 
-544 LAVAAADQFF
+544 
-554 GKVEAKAE
+554 
-562 VVVEEAPAVVEEA
+562 
-575 PAIEVPAFST
+575 
-585 LITTHGL
+585 
-592 TATVEAYADK
+592 
-602 AYITVPAGTTKGD
+602 
-615 VDAVVGLLAKAYPEL
+615 
-630 ASAVVYSF
+630 
-638 DGSVVTLQYPAQSDA
+638 
-653 VIRAAVSELNT
+653 
-664 LAVAAADQ
+664 
-672 FFGKEEAKAEVVVEE
+672 
-687 APAVVEE
+687 VVEE

>member
-134 ATATI
+134 ATVTI

-195 AVTKAIDSYYAAEV
+195 AVTKAIDSYYAAKV

-265 AAVAK
+265 AAVAQ

-293 ASLKTSHLVE
+293 ASLTTSHLVE
-303 ALAVLNDQVTVYI
+303 ALAVLNDKVTVYI

-330 EEAPAVVEEAP
+330 
-341 AIEVPAFSTL
+341 
-351 ITTHGLTATVEAYAD
+351 
-366 KAYITVPAGTT
+366 
-377 KGDVDAVVGLLA
+377 
-389 KAYPELASAVVY
+389 
-401 SFDGSV
+401 
-407 VTLQYPAQ
+407 
-415 SDAVIRAA
+415 
-423 VSELNTLAVAAA
+423 
-435 DQFFGKEEAKAEV
+435 
-448 VVEEAPAVVEEVPA
+448 
-462 FSTLI
+462 
-467 TTHGLTATVEAYA
+467 
-480 DKAYITVPAGTT
+480 
-492 KGDVDAV
+492 
-499 VGLLA
+499 
-504 KAYPELASAVVYSF
+504 
-518 DGSVVTL
+518 
-525 QYPAQS
+525 
-531 DAVIRAAVSELNT
+531 
-544 LAVAAADQFF
+544 
-554 GKVEAKAE
+554 
-562 VVVEEAPAVVEEA
+562 EEAPAVVEEA

-779 YGEYNFTENLYAFA
+779 YGEYNFTENVYAFA

>member
-134 ATATI
+134 ATVTI

-195 AVTKAIDSYYAAEV
+195 AVTKAIDSYYAAKV

-293 ASLKTSHLVE
+293 ASLTTSHLVE

-330 EEAPAVVEEAP
+330 
-341 AIEVPAFSTL
+341 
-351 ITTHGLTATVEAYAD
+351 
-366 KAYITVPAGTT
+366 
-377 KGDVDAVVGLLA
+377 
-389 KAYPELASAVVY
+389 
-401 SFDGSV
+401 
-407 VTLQYPAQ
+407 
-415 SDAVIRAA
+415 
-423 VSELNTLAVAAA
+423 
-435 DQFFGKEEAKAEV
+435 
-448 VVEEAPAVVEEVPA
+448 
-462 FSTLI
+462 
-467 TTHGLTATVEAYA
+467 
-480 DKAYITVPAGTT
+480 
-492 KGDVDAV
+492 
-499 VGLLA
+499 
-504 KAYPELASAVVYSF
+504 
-518 DGSVVTL
+518 
-525 QYPAQS
+525 
-531 DAVIRAAVSELNT
+531 
-544 LAVAAADQFF
+544 
-554 GKVEAKAE
+554 
-562 VVVEEAPAVVEEA
+562 EEAPAVVEEA

-779 YGEYNFTENLYAFA
+779 YGEYNFTENVYAFA

>member
-1 MKRKSIGKLA
+1 MEQGWRQMKRKSIGKLA

-134 ATATI
+134 ATVTI

-195 AVTKAIDSYYAAEV
+195 AVTKAIDSYYAAKEEV
-209 EVAKSKEF
+209 VESKEF

-265 AAVAK
+265 AAVAQ

-293 ASLKTSHLVE
+293 ASLTTSHLVE
-303 ALAVLNDQVTVYI
+303 ALAVLNDKVTVYI

-330 EEAPAVVEEAP
+330 
-341 AIEVPAFSTL
+341 
-351 ITTHGLTATVEAYAD
+351 
-366 KAYITVPAGTT
+366 
-377 KGDVDAVVGLLA
+377 
-389 KAYPELASAVVY
+389 
-401 SFDGSV
+401 
-407 VTLQYPAQ
+407 
-415 SDAVIRAA
+415 
-423 VSELNTLAVAAA
+423 
-435 DQFFGKEEAKAEV
+435 
-448 VVEEAPAVVEEVPA
+448 
-462 FSTLI
+462 
-467 TTHGLTATVEAYA
+467 
-480 DKAYITVPAGTT
+480 
-492 KGDVDAV
+492 
-499 VGLLA
+499 
-504 KAYPELASAVVYSF
+504 
-518 DGSVVTL
+518 
-525 QYPAQS
+525 
-531 DAVIRAAVSELNT
+531 
-544 LAVAAADQFF
+544 
-554 GKVEAKAE
+554 
-562 VVVEEAPAVVEEA
+562 EEAPAVVEEA

-779 YGEYNFTENLYAFA
+779 YGEYNFTENVYAFA